1 MTIDMKDDHLVSVA
15 QLAEFIKLGNT
26 AKFKSVSGKKETY
39 GWVDTALGKFRYHSL
54 RKKDKGTVKKYLIM
68 MTGYSEGAIDKL
80 IAKKKECGKILVRER
95 TQNAFTRFYE
105 PRDVLL
111 LADVSN
117 VTLNQNGRALKE
129 MCMSMYLDYGDI
141 RFEKLAK
148 ISVSHL
154 YNLKKTRMYEAKS
167 LFYTKTNPVQ
177 RDIGIRKKPE
187 PFGKPG
193 YIRVDSVHQG
203 DLDKEKGVYH
213 INLVDEVTQ
222 IEYVGCVEGISE
234 YFLLPL
240 LQELL
245 EMFPFLIIE
254 FHSDN
259 GSEYINHQVAHMLN
273 KMRIDQTKSRSRHS
287 EDNAL
292 AEGKNGAI
300 VRKYMGYAHIPKRH
314 ARRINV
320 FYREHLNPYLNYH
333 RFCGFATDYV
343 DGRGK
348 VKKKYEIYMTPVQ
361 KLLSLPQGEQYLK
374 EGITRESLMAEIKRM
389 THFEVAQKVFTERQ
403 KLFGEINSKV

>member
-1 MTIDMKDDHLVSVA
+1 MKDDHLVSVA

-26 AKFKSVSGKKETY
+26 ARFKSTSSKKETY
-39 GWVDTALGKFRYHSL
+39 EWVDTALGKFRYHSL
-54 RKKDKGTVKKYLIM
+54 KKKDKGTVKHYIIT
-68 MTGYSEGAIDKL
+68 MTGYSEGAVDKL
-80 IAKKKECGKILVRER
+80 IAQKKERGCIVQKER
-95 TQNAFTRFYE
+95 TQNAFVRFYE
-105 PRDVLL
+105 PRDVSL

-129 MCMSMYLDYGDI
+129 MCMSMYKDYGDV

-154 YNLKKTRMYEAKS
+154 YNLKKTRVYASKS

-177 RDIGIRKKPE
+177 RNIGIRKKPE

-193 YIRVDSVHQG
+193 YVRVDSVHQG

-222 IEYVGCVEGISE
+222 AEYVGCVEGISE

-245 EMFPFLIIE
+245 EAFPFVIFE

-273 KMRIDQTKSRSRHS
+273 KMNIDQTKSRSRHS

-300 VRKYMGYAHIPKRH
+300 VRKYMGYTHIPKRH
-314 ARRINV
+314 AGRINC
-320 FYREHLNPYLNYH
+320 FYCQHLNPYLNYH
-333 RFCGFATDYV
+333 RYCGFATDYI
-343 DGRGK
+343 DERGK
-348 VKKKYEIYMTPVQ
+348 VKKKYEIYMTPMQ
-361 KLLSLPQGEQYLK
+361 KLLSLSEYEQYLK
-374 EGITRESLMAEIKRM
+374 DGVTRETIMMETKRM
-389 THFEVAQKVFTERQ
+389 THFEAAQKVFVERQ
-403 KLFGEINSKV
+403 KLFREINRKV

>member
-1 MTIDMKDDHLVSVA
+1 MTLNMIDDHLVSVA

-26 AKFKSVSGKKETY
+26 AKFKSTSGKKETY
-39 GWVDTALGKFRYHSL
+39 AWVDTTLGKFRYRFL
-54 RKKDKGTVKKYLIM
+54 RKKDKGTVKQYVMM
-68 MTGYSEGAIDKL
+68 MTGYSEGAVDKL
-80 IAKKKECGKILVRER
+80 IAKKKEHGCITQRER
-95 TQNAFTRFYE
+95 TQNAFTRFYGPHE
-105 PRDVLL
+105 VSL

-129 MCMSMYLDYGDI
+129 MCASMYTEYGDV

-154 YNLKKTRMYEAKS
+154 YNLKKTRVYESKS

-187 PFGKPG
+187 PFGRPG
-193 YIRVDSVHQG
+193 FVRVDSVHQG
-203 DLDKEKGVYH
+203 DQDREKGVYH

-222 IEYVGCVEGISE
+222 AEYVGCVEGISE
-234 YFLLPL
+234 FFLLPL
-240 LQELL
+240 IQELL
-245 EMFPFLIIE
+245 ESFPFHVIE

-259 GSEYINHQVAHMLN
+259 GSEYINHRVAELLN
-273 KMRIDQTKSRSRHS
+273 GMNINQTKSRSRHS

-300 VRKYMGYAHIPKRH
+300 VRKYMGYTHIPKEH
-314 ARRINV
+314 AGRINL
-320 FYREHLNPYLNYH
+320 FYVEYLNPYLNYH

-343 DGRGK
+343 DARGK
-348 VKKKYEIYMTPVQ
+348 VKKKYEIYMTPIQ
-361 KLLSLPQGEQYLK
+361 KLLSLPGCEQYLK
-374 EGITRESLMAEIKRM
+374 EGVTKESLIAETKR
-389 THFEVAQKVFTERQ
+389 TSHFEAAQKVFAERQ
-403 KLFGEINSKV
+403 KLFREINSKL